1 MTQFSHAS
9 AAPPFD
15 TGPLSWVIG
24 EIRDALERS
33 AKALQD
39 AAGRA
44 PEAQPTL
51 LLHAKSH
58 LHQAHGAL
66 QMVDVA
72 GVERLG
78 EAAEQV
84 ARPLQGRHAGARRRS
99 APGPWAR
106 RTGRSSNTWKSCWT
120 GRRRNPV
127 RLFPYYRALQELLG
141 VERVHPGEML
151 VLDLAPHLLTELLP
165 GAGAGPSPDYAA
177 PRRIRKGAAAVPE
190 VSTGTPS
197 APRRPPCA
205 MHWRASCMAS
215 RRRKRMRSGWR
226 CRPSPTSSRSARWPP
241 TCT

>member
-24 EIRDALERS
+24 EIRDALGRS

-39 AAGRA
+39 AAGRT

-72 GVERLG
+72 GVERLS

-84 ARPLQGRHAGARRRS
+84 IDRFKDGTLALELERAGAVGEAYRALVEYLEELLDGA
-99 APGPWAR
+99 APQ
-106 RTGRSSNTWKSCWT
+106 
-120 GRRRNPV
+120 PV

-141 VERVHPGEML
+141 VERVHPGQML
-151 VLDLAPHLLTELLP
+151 VLDLAPALLP
-165 GAGAGPSPDYAA
+165 AGGAGPMPDYAA
-177 PRRIRKGAAAVPE
+177 TRAAFEKALLPFLRSQDVDAQRAQAAA
-190 VSTGTPS
+190 
-197 APRRPPCA
+197 
-205 MHWRASCMAS
+205 M
-215 RRRKRMRSGWR
+215 
-226 CRPSPTSSRSARWPP
+226 
-241 TCT
+241 